1 MKTHIAL
8 LRAVNVGGNSKIAM
22 ADLKAMLADL
32 GYANPQSLLQTGNL
46 IFQAKEANGDK
57 LAAKLENAVAERFGL
72 ATDVLIRTAAQW
84 RQAIAANPFP
94 QAAARDPS
102 HLLIMPLKD
111 APAKQA
117 VKDLQTAIQGR
128 ETVAAVGRELYI
140 VYPEGIGRSKLTNKL
155 IESRLNTRG
164 TGRNWNTALKLAALA
179 VGGLLGRAHSVSCT
193 DQTPSFEDDGCKDFE
208 FTSSRILM
216 TTALIFLNNL
226 HEPANENAQANPP
239 NGRLVKAASKKDHL
253 KVVYSWRSNRD
264 ARPVREVGSTT
275 APSSVAVLYFAGICC
290 SE

>member
-22 ADLKAMLADL
+22 ADLKALLVDL
-32 GYANPQSLLQTGNL
+32 GYAHPQSLLQTGNL
-46 IFQAKEANGDK
+46 IFQAKEANSDK

-102 HLLIMPLKD
+102 HLLIMPLKE

-128 ETVAAVGRELYI
+128 ETIAAVGRELYI

-179 VGGLLGRAHSVSCT
+179 SAAVG
-193 DQTPSFEDDGCKDFE
+193 
-208 FTSSRILM
+208 
-216 TTALIFLNNL
+216 
-226 HEPANENAQANPP
+226 
-239 NGRLVKAASKKDHL
+239 
-253 KVVYSWRSNRD
+253 
-264 ARPVREVGSTT
+264 
-275 APSSVAVLYFAGICC
+275 
-290 SE
+290 